1 MNEIAHI
8 RQTDMLDHAPGDT
21 GLHLS
26 GLRREIAGRVILEA
40 LDLHFESGALTVI
53 LGPSGCG
60 KSTLLR
66 LIAGLD
72 SPDGGSL
79 SAGGRDLTAVPPAAR
94 DIAMVFQNY
103 ALFPHLTVAENILF
117 GLSLRRVA
125 KPDQSRRLARV
136 VEMLGLGGLERRKP
150 AQLSGGQQQRVAL
163 ARALIS
169 ERPICL
175 MDEPLSN
182 LDAKLRAEMRAEIRA
197 LQQRLGLTMIY
208 VTHDQVEAMTM
219 ADKIVLMNAGRI
231 AQEGSPAAVY
241 AAPASTFAA
250 RFIGMPPMN
259 LLPGAALGLSGAAAA
274 ETIGLRAEDVRLDP
288 QGLPARIMCHE
299 FHGAD
304 LFVTVLLGESP
315 LVLRL
320 PARAGSPANTGL
332 PGDGILHLGW
342 DAAALH
348 RFDPASGQRLP

>member
-1 MNEIAHI
+1 MNETLCHDPENIAAL
-8 RQTDMLDHAPGDT
+8 QPAAA
-21 GLHLS
+21 HLRVS
-26 GLRREIAGRVILEA
+26 GLRREIAGRTILDG
-40 LDLHFESGALTVI
+40 LDLTFESGALTVI

-66 LIAGLD
+66 VIAGLD
-72 SPDGGSL
+72 APDGGSIH
-79 SAGGRDLTAVPPAAR
+79 AKGRALNGLPPAAR
-94 DIAMVFQNY
+94 DIAMVFQSY
-103 ALFPHLTVAENILF
+103 ALFPHLTVADNILF
-117 GLSLRRVA
+117 GLSLRRVT
-125 KPDQSRRLARV
+125 KSDQSRRLSNV
-136 VEMLGLGGLERRKP
+136 VEMLGLGGLEARKP

-182 LDAKLRAEMRAEIRA
+182 LDAKLRAEMRAEIRS

-231 AQEGSPAAVY
+231 EQEGTPAAIY

-259 LLPGAALGLSGAAAA
+259 LVTGAALGLHDQDAAR
-274 ETIGLRAEDVRLDP
+274 TLGLRAEDICLDP
-288 QGLPARIMCHE
+288 QGIPARIESHE

-304 LFVTVLLGESP
+304 LFITARLADAAVVLRVPSQTP
-315 LVLRL
+315 LPVDGVLRL
-320 PARAGSPANTGL
+320 GWSPS
-332 PGDGILHLGW
+332 
-342 DAAALH
+342 ALH
-348 RFDPASGQRLP
+348 RFDPATGGRCDLA

>member
-1 MNEIAHI
+1 MNKLSDID
-8 RQTDMLDHAPGDT
+8 RQTNTVLRRPGTD
-21 GLHLS
+21 LRLK
-26 GLRREIAGRVILEA
+26 GLRREIGGRTILDA
-40 LDLHFESGALTVI
+40 LDVTFAAGELSVI

-72 SPDGGSL
+72 APDGGTIHNGDRNL
-79 SAGGRDLTAVPPAAR
+79 APVQPAAR

-125 KPDQSRRLARV
+125 KADQSRRLARV
-136 VEMLGLGGLERRKP
+136 IELLSLAGLEHRKP

-169 ERPICL
+169 QRPICL

-182 LDAKLRAEMRAEIRA
+182 LDAKLRAEMRAEIRT

-231 AQEGSPAAVY
+231 EQEGTPEAIY

-259 LLPGAALGLSGAAAA
+259 LMPGAALGLTGADAAR
-274 ETIGLRAEDVRLDP
+274 TIGLRAEDVLLDR
-288 QGLPARIMCHE
+288 QGPPARIESHE

-304 LFVTVLLGESP
+304 LFVTARLSNSP
-315 LVLRL
+315 IVLRL
-320 PARAGSPANTGL
+320 PARTNLPA
-332 PGDGILHLGW
+332 DGILRLGW
-342 DAAALH
+342 DPGALH
-348 RFDPASGQRLP
+348 RFDPATGLRLS

>member
-1 MNEIAHI
+1 MIA
-8 RQTDMLDHAPGDT
+8 QTDIGRQSGSGPASPGA
-21 GLHLS
+21 GLRLS
-26 GLRREIAGRVILEA
+26 GLARAIAGRRILDGIDVTFEA
-40 LDLHFESGALTVI
+40 GALSVI

-72 SPDGGSL
+72 APDGGTIHL
-79 SAGGRDLTAVPPAAR
+79 GARDLAPLPPAAR
-94 DIAMVFQNY
+94 DIAMVFQSY
-103 ALFPHLTVAENILF
+103 ALFPHLTMAENILF

-125 KPDQSRRLARV
+125 RVDQARRLARV
-136 VEMLGLGGLERRKP
+136 VEMLGLGGLEARKP

-182 LDAKLRAEMRAEIRA
+182 LDAKLRAEMRSEIRA

-219 ADKIVLMNAGRI
+219 ADKIVLMNEGRI
-231 AQEGSPAAVY
+231 EQEGAPEAIY
-241 AAPASTFAA
+241 AAPASRFAA

-259 LLPGAALGLSGAAAA
+259 LIPGAALGLTGHDAGRL
-274 ETIGLRAEDVRLDP
+274 IGLRAEDGRIDP
-288 QGLPARIMCHE
+288 QGLAAPIVAHE

-304 LFVTVLLGESP
+304 LFVTIRLAETPVM
-315 LVLRL
+315 LRL
-320 PARAGSPANTGL
+320 PARTGL
-332 PGDGILHLGW
+332 PADGILRLGW
-342 DAAALH
+342 DAGALH
-348 RFDPASGQRLP
+348 RFDPVTGRRLTEP